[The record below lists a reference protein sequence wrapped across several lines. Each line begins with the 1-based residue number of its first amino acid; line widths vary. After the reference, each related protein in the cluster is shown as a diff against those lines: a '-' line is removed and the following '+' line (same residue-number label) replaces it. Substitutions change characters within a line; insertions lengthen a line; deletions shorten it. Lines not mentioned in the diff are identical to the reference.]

1 MLIPGFSITTHQIPV
16 ILSETDFSWIPGICR
31 LCHTL
36 YCRSRVAF
44 IEDLKQF
51 RQWGSKT
58 PGHPEVDTLH
68 GIENTSGPL
77 GQGHAMALGAAI
89 AERFM
94 VARFGEWMAHKTY
107 TYISDGGIQEEIS
120 QGVGRI
126 AGHLGLSNLI
136 MYYDSNNI
144 QLSTTVEEVNSEDIA
159 AKYRAWDWN
168 VINID
173 GNSAHQIRQALEKAV
188 AESKRPTLIIG
199 KPSWARGG
207 RCQQRQF

>member
-1 MLIPGFSITTHQIPV
+1 MGGADLSMYSIPV
-16 ILSETDFSWIPGICR
+16 SHYNPSNPSYPFRDRFFLIPGICR
-31 LCHTL
+31 LCYTL

-51 RQWGSKT
+51 RQRAANAR
-58 PGHPEVDTLH
+58 HPEVDTLH

-126 AGHLGLSNLI
+126 A
-136 MYYDSNNI
+136 
-144 QLSTTVEEVNSEDIA
+144 DI
-159 AKYRAWDWN
+159 W
-168 VINID
+168 
-173 GNSAHQIRQALEKAV
+173 G
-188 AESKRPTLIIG
+188 
-199 KPSWARGG
+199 
-207 RCQQRQF
+207 